1 MLLMPGAGFQAARQY
16 AAPETGAYFVTS
28 QLSDTTD
35 PSAPGEADDRP
46 SPDGGPLAETRPF
59 ARSHNGIAGWQ
70 VVSTMAMLAAVWVC
84 GALGAPWPSWPLLG
98 LFAAGLIMRLF
109 VLQHDCGH
117 LSLFDRRP
125 LNDGVGRL
133 LACFSGV
140 AYHTWRSEHNW
151 HHAHQGKLSHRG
163 VDGMNSPMTR
173 LEAIADP
180 RRALATART
189 ITPANIGV
197 LGAVSILVLRKRPHE
212 FFQFREGFRW
222 PIPDRDRLVKSIRWT
237 NLGHA
242 LLHLGVFLW
251 LGAPAWAALYLLPL
265 ALAGVIGSWMFW
277 VQHNFEQTYHAEEAD
292 WKFVDAG
299 LQGASYLALP
309 GPLAW
314 FTASIGL
321 HHVHHLNPRIPNY
334 RLEAARRAVPAL
346 SALAPLSGEALR
358 RSFTHVFWDE
368 ETRRMVP
375 LPEECQKPL

>member
-1 MLLMPGAGFQAARQY
+1 
-16 AAPETGAYFVTS
+16 VTAHV
-28 QLSDTTD
+28 SDTAE
-35 PSAPGEADDRP
+35 PSPPDEADDRP
-46 SPDGGPLAETRPF
+46 TPDAGPLADTRPF
-59 ARSHNGIAGWQ
+59 AQSHNGIAAWQ
-70 VVSTMAMLAAVWVC
+70 VVSTIGLLAATWAY
-84 GALGAPWPSWPLLG
+84 GALWAPWQSWPLLG

-117 LSLFDRRP
+117 LSLFDRRG

-173 LEAIADP
+173 REAIADP
-180 RRALATART
+180 ARADATVRT
-189 ITPANIGV
+189 ITPLNVGV
-197 LGAVSILVLRKRPHE
+197 LGALSFVVLRKRPNE
-212 FFQFREGFRW
+212 FFQFRETFRW
-222 PIPDRDRLVKSIRWT
+222 PVPDRDRLVKSVRWT

-242 LLHLGVFLW
+242 ILHLGLFFG

-265 ALAGVIGSWMFW
+265 AFAGVIGSWLFW
-277 VQHNFEQTYHAEEAD
+277 VQHNFERTYHANEAD
-292 WKFVDAG
+292 WRFVDAG

-346 SALAPLSGEALR
+346 AALAPLGTEGLR

-368 ETRRMVP
+368 DARRMVP
-375 LPEECQKPL
+375 LPDECRPTE